1 MLITPSSVRIS
12 FVDDP
17 IGHGGAK
24 YERYCDSDLANGTTL
39 TVPAW
44 KRQYELGFDFVSNS
58 HDQDQ
63 GTVQL

>member
-1 MLITPSSVRIS
+1 M
-12 FVDDP
+12 DGP